1 MGSSLLQLIALAAI
15 AIYLIVRLR
24 NTLGSRD
31 GFENP
36 RRRMSQP
43 TNVTPIRRDQ
53 EEDVEEVD
61 DEIIEHAGSDSGTAD
76 ALIAMKRVEPEFS
89 IDEFITGARAAYEM
103 ILIGFARGEIDD
115 IEPFLSEEVYDSFR
129 ETIDAR
135 ASEGHRCEARFVGLH
150 EAKLESAEFDQPESR
165 AEICMRFVGEVVSYV
180 TDADGEVIEGDPDT
194 VRRQRDSWTFAR
206 NMGSR
211 DPNWVLVATG

>member
-1 MGSSLLQLIALAAI
+1 
-15 AIYLIVRLR
+15 
-24 NTLGSRD
+24 
-31 GFENP
+31 
-36 RRRMSQP
+36 MSQP

-150 EAKLESAEFDQPESR
+150 EAKTGKRRIRSAGIPCRDLHAFCR
-165 AEICMRFVGEVVSYV
+165 RGGVIC
-180 TDADGEVIEGDPDT
+180 D
-194 VRRQRDSWTFAR
+194 RRRW
-206 NMGSR
+206 
-211 DPNWVLVATG
+211 